1 MGFTVYVYIAHF
13 LSIILFFFVVFAI
26 FFFFI
31 RNSEKNDL
39 GCKIHSELIIP
50 LFCCTFGVTAS
61 VAVVVVVVAEPM
73 FRKPGIL
80 LAGVRVV
87 DLSAWGRYIKS
98 LFF

>member
-1 MGFTVYVYIAHF
+1 M
-13 LSIILFFFVVFAI
+13 
-26 FFFFI
+26 
-31 RNSEKNDL
+31 
-39 GCKIHSELIIP
+39 
-50 LFCCTFGVTAS
+50 TAS